1 MAEAAADHLRT
12 AKTFL
17 SEPRPTSQDTA
28 YSAQGNANNTL
39 STKGI
44 AAETGTSPAPS
55 LGGHRDERLHRGAG
69 GGGSKGGGRG
79 GGRGAG
85 GRNGKAP
92 GSKAA
97 NSRGLSAADL
107 ERLVADL
114 LSRQPRP
121 LPPPRPPQ
129 PLKAT
134 GMGNGGD
141 ATARDEPE
149 ATAEEVASWLVRE
162 LGHRR
167 QVDDD
172 DDWRTAIACKQAC
185 FYHDSRGISGR

>member
-1 MAEAAADHLRT
+1 MVEAAADHLQT

-17 SEPRPTSQDTA
+17 SKPRPTSYGTP
-28 YSAQGNANNTL
+28 AQGNADNTL
-39 STKGI
+39 STEGI
-44 AAETGTSPAPS
+44 AAETGVSPFSS
-55 LGGHRDERLHRGAG
+55 LVAHRDERLHGD
-69 GGGSKGGGRG
+69 GGGSGSKGRGRG
-79 GGRGAG
+79 GG

-97 NSRGLSAADL
+97 SSRGLSAVNL
-107 ERLVADL
+107 EGLVADL

-121 LPPPRPPQ
+121 LPPPRSSQ
-129 PLKAT
+129 PLEV
-134 GMGNGGD
+134 MGAGRDCN
-141 ATARDEPE
+141 ATARGEGE

-172 DDWRTAIACKQAC
+172 D
-185 FYHDSRGISGR
+185 

>member
-1 MAEAAADHLRT
+1 MVEAATDHLRT
-12 AKTFL
+12 AKSFL
-17 SEPRPTSQDTA
+17 SEPRPTSHGTA
-28 YSAQGNANNTL
+28 HSAQGNADDTL
-39 STKGI
+39 STKDI
-44 AAETGTSPAPS
+44 AAETGTSPASS

-85 GRNGKAP
+85 GRNGKVP
-92 GSKAA
+92 GSKAS

-107 ERLVADL
+107 EGLVADL

-121 LPPPRPPQ
+121 LPLPPPRPPQ
-129 PLKAT
+129 PLEAT

-141 ATARDEPE
+141 ATARGEQE

-172 DDWRTAIACKQAC
+172 DDWRTAIAYKQAC
-185 FYHDSRGISGR
+185 FYIAVGA

>member
-1 MAEAAADHLRT
+1 MVEAAADHLQT

-17 SEPRPTSQDTA
+17 SEPRPTSYGIA
-28 YSAQGNANNTL
+28 SSAQGNADNTL

-44 AAETGTSPAPS
+44 AAKTGVSPVS
-55 LGGHRDERLHRGAG
+55 ILVSHRIERLHSGRG
-69 GGGSKGGGRG
+69 GGGSKGGVRGWGKG
-79 GGRGAG
+79 GGG
-85 GRNGKAP
+85 GNGKAP

-97 NSRGLSAADL
+97 SSRGLSAVNL
-107 ERLVADL
+107 EGLVADL

-129 PLKAT
+129 PLEVT
-134 GMGNGGD
+134 GAGTGGD
-141 ATARDEPE
+141 ATARVEPE

-172 DDWRTAIACKQAC
+172 D
-185 FYHDSRGISGR
+185 